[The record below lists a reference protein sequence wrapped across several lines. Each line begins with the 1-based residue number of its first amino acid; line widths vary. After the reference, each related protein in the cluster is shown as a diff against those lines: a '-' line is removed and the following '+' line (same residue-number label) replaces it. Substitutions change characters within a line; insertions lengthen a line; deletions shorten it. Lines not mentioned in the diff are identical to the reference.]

1 MQNLKRTEETTG
13 KGDKRDSSIAS
24 KHSSS
29 SKFLK
34 RKPDVKKIISG
45 KSGVKKKENQVS
57 EYFESE
63 IFLIRRN
70 NYANL

>member
-57 EYFESE
+57 
-63 IFLIRRN
+63 
-70 NYANL
+70 

>member
-1 MQNLKRTEETTG
+1 MHMIRKMEELTS
-13 KGDKRDSSIAS
+13 KADKREGSIAS

-45 KSGVKKKENQVS
+45 VGGKK
-57 EYFESE
+57 
-63 IFLIRRN
+63 RR
-70 NYANL
+70 